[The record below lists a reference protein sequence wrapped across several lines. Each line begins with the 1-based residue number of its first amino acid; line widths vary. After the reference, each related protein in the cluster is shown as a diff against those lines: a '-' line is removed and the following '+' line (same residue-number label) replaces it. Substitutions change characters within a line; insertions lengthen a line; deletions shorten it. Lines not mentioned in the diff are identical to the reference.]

1 MKARIIKTES
11 DYNEAMARLSELM
24 DAEENSADEAELE
37 LLALI
42 IEDYER
48 KNVPAPEVSPIN
60 AILFRMD
67 QMGLRRK
74 DLVPYIGSLSK
85 VSEVLSGKRS
95 LSLNMI
101 RQLHR
106 GLGISAEVLIADSN
120 IPENEL
126 KMPTCEDYTQY
137 PIVELDKR
145 GCFDKFKEERAWSI
159 SGAQLLDYA
168 EELIRDFFG
177 TLSFQGKLPAFL
189 RAPQHQ
195 SGDKNMNNFALTAWL
210 GCVLKK
216 ARAAHLSGTYQPE
229 LITDEFLSELV
240 RLSRFEQGPL
250 LAQEFLAQHG
260 IALVIEPHFPKTYLD
275 GAALMDGNTPVIGL
289 TLRYDRLDNFW
300 FVLFHEL
307 IHIQKHLNQEVSCIT
322 DDLDDKVHANECIE
336 TEANEAARDALIPS
350 DKWAKSAVRFDHT
363 PENAKQLA
371 SELRIH
377 EAIVA
382 GRVQHDSKIYSGFL
396 SKMLGRKQVYKLFE
410 HQISVKGN
418 VINSIP
424 VPSLDSITT
433 QTTAPKRPLGQYAGK
448 MRMSDDFCEPLDDNF
463 WLGESH

>member
-48 KNVPAPEVSPIN
+48 KNVPAPEVSAVD

-101 RQLHR
+101 RQLHH

-120 IPENEL
+120 IPANEL
-126 KMPTCEDYTQY
+126 KMPTCEDYALY
-137 PIVELDKR
+137 PIAELDKR
-145 GCFDKFKEERAWSI
+145 GYLDKFKEQYAALSVI
-159 SGAQLLDYA
+159 SGSQLLDYA
-168 EELIRDFFG
+168 EELMRNFFESLNIR
-177 TLSFQGKLPAFL
+177 GKAPTFL

-195 SGDKNMNNFALTAWL
+195 SGDKNMNNFALKAWL

-216 ARAAHLSGTYQPE
+216 ARATHLSGTYQVG

-275 GAALMDGNTPVIGL
+275 GAALMDGDIPVVGL
-289 TLRYDRLDNFW
+289 TLRHDRLDNFW
-300 FVLFHEL
+300 FVLLHEL
-307 IHIQKHLNQEVSCIT
+307 IHVQKHLNQKVSYIT
-322 DDLDDKVHANECIE
+322 DDLDDKVQANQVIE
-336 TEANEAARDALIPS
+336 KEANESAKNALIS
-350 DKWAKSAVRFDHT
+350 LEKWAKSEVRFDYT

-371 SELRIH
+371 TELRIH

-382 GRVQHDSKIYSGFL
+382 GRVRYESGNWRLL
-396 SKMLGRKQVYKLFE
+396 SGMLGRKQVYKLFE
-410 HQISVKGN
+410 YQIF
-418 VINSIP
+418 P
-424 VPSLDSITT
+424 VDSI
-433 QTTAPKRPLGQYAGK
+433 
-448 MRMSDDFCEPLDDNF
+448 
-463 WLGESH
+463 